1 VVVPLAGVQWV
12 SEKYFPEGSD
22 LWDVF
27 FPSECVISCL
37 ASPPIL
43 LLPTDFFLHSCH
55 RHSMPAAPRAHAF
68 LTLLHHLL
76 ESPTSLSDFTHSNP
90 VVLTPPIALTPGPPT
105 MPENVDTPEELLFAK
120 EMQLMRAGVVS
131 TVPAIQKKEEE
142 EREKLRKQKEKEEVL
157 VGATAGAGAS
167 VFSFPC
173 SSPPH

>member
-1 VVVPLAGVQWV
+1 
-12 SEKYFPEGSD
+12 
-22 LWDVF
+22 
-27 FPSECVISCL
+27 
-37 ASPPIL
+37 
-43 LLPTDFFLHSCH
+43 
-55 RHSMPAAPRAHAF
+55 
-68 LTLLHHLL
+68 
-76 ESPTSLSDFTHSNP
+76 
-90 VVLTPPIALTPGPPT
+90 